1 MATVKILSKP
11 SLSVSKSKKEGY
23 LKSNE
28 NSLTRFRQNSWKDM
42 NSPLEDNRTS
52 VEELIHFCSKSYSKL
67 I

>member
-11 SLSVSKSKKEGY
+11 SLSVSKSKKEGH

-42 NSPLEDNRTS
+42 NAPLEDNRKS
-52 VEELIHFCSKSYSKL
+52 VEKLIHVCSKSHYEL